1 MTACGSTMIA
11 IAWILGLCASR
22 ESNLSQR
29 HFSNLAVPNIQRTAS
44 CLLSTLSSAISLARL
59 KNPGACGA
67 KPKQVTPR
75 SGRRCLF
82 RPKLSSHF
90 LPSSSLIFIFVHTE
104 GQTYGH
110 FYGLF
115 RIRSLVW
122 LISLPVSCPT
132 TYQEAALERVAL
144 RAPCRHG
151 WLTG

>member
-29 HFSNLAVPNIQRTAS
+29 HFSNLAVPSIQRTAS
-44 CLLSTLSSAISLARL
+44 CLLSTLSSTISLARL

-90 LPSSSLIFIFVHTE
+90 LPFFISHLHLRSHGGSDIQTFLWSFQNPIVGLADFVASFLSHHIPRS
-104 GQTYGH
+104 GSGAS
-110 FYGLF
+110 GLT
-115 RIRSLVW
+115 RPL
-122 LISLPVSCPT
+122 
-132 TYQEAALERVAL
+132 
-144 RAPCRHG
+144 
-151 WLTG
+151 